1 LHKSTRKKRLGVVG
15 LVLLSLGA
23 GSPPARASENPRWAK
38 RAIALDLSCPLS
50 PNVNVSPDK
59 QYSVEV
65 VCHRRKEDD
74 PTYSLRVRTGKGTP
88 TEVPLDEGAHE
99 LLWAPNSRAF
109 FVDGATTAYAGFF
122 VSVYQ
127 LTPRGRIDK
136 RIVTSAAQ
144 GDMVASFPP
153 CKASNHD
160 EAACHR
166 IETDPE
172 YNMSGVGWTGDSS
185 AVNVVAEVPCSSS
198 YGGIMCQ
205 VNGYEISVPDG
216 RIQKRLAATEVS
228 LQWRDMAW
236 TLHIPDPPSYGP
248 PQHLP

>member
-1 LHKSTRKKRLGVVG
+1 L
-15 LVLLSLGA
+15 
-23 GSPPARASENPRWAK
+23 
-38 RAIALDLSCPLS
+38 
-50 PNVNVSPDK
+50 NVSPDK

-65 VCHRRKEDD
+65 ICHRRKEDD
-74 PTYSLRVRTGKGTP
+74 PTYSLRVRVRKGTP
-88 TEVPLDEGAHE
+88 SEVPLDKGAHE

-109 FVDGATTAYAGFF
+109 FVDGGTTAFAGFF

-127 LTPRGRIDK
+127 LMPRGIADK
-136 RIVTSAAQ
+136 RIVTSDAQ
-144 GDMVASFPP
+144 RDMVASFPP

-172 YNMSGVGWTGDSS
+172 YNMSGVGWTDDSS

-205 VNGYEISVPDG
+205 VKGYEISVPDG
-216 RIQKRLAATEVS
+216 RIQKRITASEVS
-228 LQWRDMAW
+228 QQWRDSMAW
-236 TLHIPDPPSYGP
+236 TMHIPDPPWYGP